1 MKVKTS
7 FFGPVRRP
15 WPEQSRE
22 VEVPEGSDLQAL
34 LGSLGYQPEDLKR
47 VAIVVNGK
55 KRGLSFELSPDDD
68 VRVVLLAGG
77 G

>member
-22 VEVPEGSDLQAL
+22 VEVPEGSDLGSM
-34 LGSLGYQPEDLKR
+34 LGTLGYQPEDLKR
-47 VAIVVNGK
+47 VAVVVNGK
-55 KRGLSFELSPDDD
+55 RRELTFELSPGDD

>member
-22 VEVPEGSDLQAL
+22 VEVPEGSDLGSL
-34 LGSLGYQPEDLKR
+34 LGSLGYRPEDLKR
-47 VAIVVNGK
+47 VAVVVNGK
-55 KRGLSFELSPDDD
+55 RRRLSFELSQGDD